1 VIAVLAA
8 VVAAV
13 AVPVQDLQYERP
25 LRPSGPGPAEIV
37 PDGPMFAH
45 ARGDFSDVRIADAS
59 GRQVPW
65 RPLPPPPATAPRSL
79 MLLDA
84 GRRGSLAVARVDL
97 GAGHG
102 VVDRLTLDIPDRR
115 FHGSLTVLGSDDRRT
130 WTKLSTTEIY
140 AVGGAR
146 PARSTTALLPPTDYR
161 YLELRATHV
170 SRIAGAFVSRTPEA
184 PTLRPVPSHA
194 GVGVDT
200 VVVDLG
206 YPNVPV
212 DELRISASTPRYARP
227 FTVFVGTTAVAAGD
241 LVRVG
246 APRQTIVPLAVRARY
261 LRIRIDNGDNPP
273 LTGLRVET
281 LARPRTLLVE
291 GGHGRQLT
299 LLYGGSVR
307 PPEYDFA
314 RLPRSALPLSRARPA
329 ALGLEV
335 ANARYRLADTRS
347 FVARHGFLVTLALVL
362 AAAAVMGA
370 AALILRRGART

>member
-1 VIAVLAA
+1 VIALLAV
-8 VVAAV
+8 VVAA
-13 AVPVQDLQYERP
+13 AVPVQDLRYERP
-25 LRPSGPGPAEIV
+25 LRPSGPGLAEIV
-37 PDGPMFAH
+37 ADGPMFAH
-45 ARGDFSDVRIADAS
+45 ARDDFSDVRIADPS

-65 RPLPPPPATAPRSL
+65 RPLPPPPPTVSRSL
-79 MLLDA
+79 VLLDA
-84 GRRGSLAVARVDL
+84 GRRGAVAVARVDL
-97 GAGHG
+97 GARHG
-102 VVDRLTLDIPDRR
+102 VVDRLTVDIPDRR
-115 FHGSLTVLGSDDRRT
+115 FHGSVTVLGSDDRRT
-130 WTKLSTTEIY
+130 WTELSTTEIY
-140 AVGGAR
+140 SVGGAR
-146 PARSTTALLPPTDYR
+146 PARSTTALLPSTDYR

-184 PTLRPVPSHA
+184 PKLRPVPSHA

-212 DELRISASTPRYARP
+212 DELRISASTPRYARR
-227 FTVFVGTTAVAAGD
+227 FTVFVGGTAVAAGD

-246 APRQTIVPLAVRARY
+246 ALRQTIVPLSVRARY

-307 PPEYDFA
+307 APEYDFA
-314 RLPRSALPLSRARPA
+314 RLPRSALQLSRARPA
-329 ALGLEV
+329 ALGPER
-335 ANARYRLADTRS
+335 ANAEYRVVDTRS
-347 FVARHGFLVTLALVL
+347 FVARHGSLVTLALVL
-362 AAAAVMGA
+362 AAAAVMGVA
-370 AALILRRGART
+370 AVIMRRGARR